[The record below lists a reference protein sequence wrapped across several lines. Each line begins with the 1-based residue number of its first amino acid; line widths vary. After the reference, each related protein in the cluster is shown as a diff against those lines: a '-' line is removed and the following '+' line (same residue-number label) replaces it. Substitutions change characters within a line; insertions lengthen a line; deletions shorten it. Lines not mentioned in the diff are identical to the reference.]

1 MKWYKGLY
9 MGENAR
15 KAKYKVLGHV
25 VKKKLSFDTY
35 LITLP
40 SNPSNILDMYPA
52 NVLLQTHFKDKK
64 VLEDIYIIGIAKGRK
79 EAFILIKD
87 IVDDVYSNTGNFD
100 ISGYLK
106 FGIKR

>member
-9 MGENAR
+9 MGDEAR
-15 KAKYKVLGHV
+15 KAKYKILGRV

-40 SNPSNILDMYPA
+40 SNPSNILDVYSA
-52 NVLLQTHFKDKK
+52 NVLLQPHLKD
-64 VLEDIYIIGIAKGRK
+64 VVGIAKGRM
-79 EAFILIKD
+79 EALELVRD
-87 IVDDVYSNTGNFD
+87 IIDEVYHNTGGFD

-106 FGIKR
+106 FGNKR

>member
-1 MKWYKGLY
+1 

-15 KAKYKVLGHV
+15 KAKYKILGRV

-40 SNPSNILDMYPA
+40 SNPSNVLDVYTA
-52 NVLLQTHFKDKK
+52 NVLLQSHFKEKQALK
-64 VLEDIYIIGIAKGRK
+64 EIYVVGIAKGHD
-79 EAFILIKD
+79 EALELVRNIID
-87 IVDDVYSNTGNFD
+87 EVYCNTGSFD

-106 FGIKR
+106 FGNKR

>member
-1 MKWYKGLY
+1 
-9 MGENAR
+9 MGDNAR

-35 LITLP
+35 LIALP

-64 VLEDIYIIGIAKGRK
+64 ALEDIYIVGIAKGCR
-79 EAFILIKD
+79 EALELIQN
-87 IVDDVYSNTGNFD
+87 IIDDVYRNTGNFD

-106 FGIKR
+106 FGNKR